1 MASGPI
7 TSIMADRRGNSG
19 SSEAFPL
26 LGSLNHCGW
35 WLQPWNRRHSFLWK
49 KSYDKPRQCVE
60 KQRPYSAD
68 KHPYSQ
74 GYGLPSC
81 HIQFWKLDCKEGRA
95 PKDWCLW
102 TVVLE
107 KTPESPLDSKE
118 IKLVNLKGNQP
129 WILIGRDWCWGWS
142 WSSSILVTCRLTG
155 EVPDA
160 GKDWGQEKR
169 ASEDEMA
176 GWHNWC
182 NGRELGQTLGDGEGQ
197 GGLVCWS
204 PWACKESDTTGWL
217 NNKNNNNLKTRWPYL
232 RGIQLQRASGE

>member
-1 MASGPI
+1 MPLK
-7 TSIMADRRGNSG
+7 G
-19 SSEAFPL
+19 SETKGYLL
-26 LGSLNHCGW
+26 LGRKAVTNLDSIL
-35 WLQPWNRRHSFLWK
+35 
-49 KSYDKPRQCVE
+49 KSRDITLLTNVCLVKAVVFPVVMLIWELDYKE
-60 KQRPYSAD
+60 SW
-68 KHPYSQ
+68 
-74 GYGLPSC
+74 GL
-81 HIQFWKLDCKEGRA
+81 KN
-95 PKDWCLW
+95 WCLW
-102 TVVLE
+102 IVVLE

-197 GGLVCWS
+197 GVLASCHSWS
-204 PWACKESDTTGWL
+204 CKELGTTGWL
-217 NNKNNNNLKTRWPYL
+217 NKK
-232 RGIQLQRASGE
+232 QSEEELQFIK